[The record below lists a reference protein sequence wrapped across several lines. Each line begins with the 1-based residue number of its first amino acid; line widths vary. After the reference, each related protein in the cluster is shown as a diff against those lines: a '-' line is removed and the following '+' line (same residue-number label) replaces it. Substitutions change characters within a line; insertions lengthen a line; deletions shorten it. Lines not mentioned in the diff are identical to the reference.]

1 MLTSVL
7 ESVSATVESMS
18 MEEAL
23 ICIAVALVLGLI
35 IACVYMIT
43 GTFSAHF
50 VVSLVV
56 LPVLIQGVI
65 IMVNG
70 NLGTSVAVLGA
81 FSLVRF
87 RSLPGTSRDLIS
99 IFFAMAVGLAAGMG
113 QIGYAALLTAAVSIV
128 LLVLHFA
135 RFGEKRQGEQ
145 QLKITI
151 PENLDYNNVFTDIFR
166 QYLSGCR
173 LNKVKTTNLGT
184 MYELTYSVRL
194 KHPDEEKKM
203 LDELRCRNGNL
214 TIAIGRSQLGD
225 EML

>member
-87 RSLPGTSRDLIS
+87 RSLPGTSSTRRTS
-99 IFFAMAVGLAAGMG
+99 
-113 QIGYAALLTAAVSIV
+113 S
-128 LLVLHFA
+128 
-135 RFGEKRQGEQ
+135 RFLRSRQ
-145 QLKITI
+145 
-151 PENLDYNNVFTDIFR
+151 
-166 QYLSGCR
+166 
-173 LNKVKTTNLGT
+173 
-184 MYELTYSVRL
+184 
-194 KHPDEEKKM
+194 
-203 LDELRCRNGNL
+203 
-214 TIAIGRSQLGD
+214 
-225 EML
+225 